1 MDYNDFIMTLLEEKG
16 LDKRFRDNPE
26 AVSQICSL
34 VIRDIE
40 QKNGKSL
47 QNSGRKEIEETA
59 RRVLEGYDNVGN
71 DGIRHDNVYSINEDG
86 SFSVK
91 HKTDVRRSSVDVSRA
106 DSEQIFSL
114 GKEKGDLIVT
124 ESSEYISQTQDHT
137 YASTGVK
144 FNVFNSNG
152 LEIQSRNVS
161 QSVNVDTAI
170 RINNSVDA
178 FNAIGRSGV
187 KWEMSPVT
195 ETVLDRGSDLAT
207 EHYCVRESKDSRI
220 LAFEKGKI
228 ISENRSQDAISDPM
242 PICYSLGGNTTGQ
255 TKRGVMPN
263 FPPQYRPGHLM
274 GYTDYMAESYAKQTD
289 EERDAAIQSVYDV
302 STTQSKA
309 FRETLFDSAKTNPAL
324 QEVVEKLDLVRTTN
338 ENDARLMT
346 TLGIVKVADL
356 ERVYEGVSDKELR
369 STIQT
374 IIETSKEANKQKK
387 TDGIEK

>member
-1 MDYNDFIMTLLEEKG
+1 MDYNDFIMSLLEEKG

-26 AVSQICSL
+26 AVSQISSL
-34 VIRDIE
+34 IIRDIE
-40 QKNGKSL
+40 QKNGKFL
-47 QNSGRKEIEETA
+47 QNSGINEIEETA
-59 RRVLEGYDNVGN
+59 RRVLEGYDYVGN

-91 HKTDVRRSSVDVSRA
+91 HKTDVTRSSVDVSRA
-106 DSEQIFSL
+106 DSEQIFSI

-124 ESSEYISQTQDHT
+124 ESSEYISQTQDDT

-152 LEIQSRNVS
+152 LEIQSRDVS
-161 QSVNVDTAI
+161 QSINVDTAI
-170 RINNSVDA
+170 RITNSVDA
-178 FNAIGRSGV
+178 FNAISRSGV
-187 KWEMSPVT
+187 KWKMSPVT

-207 EHYCVRESKDSRI
+207 EHYCVQESKDSRI
-220 LAFEKGKI
+220 LAFEKDKI
-228 ISENRSQDAISDPM
+228 ISENRSKDAISNPM
-242 PICYSLGGNTTGQ
+242 PICYSLGGHTTGK

-263 FPPQYRPGHLM
+263 FPPQYRPDHLM

-289 EERDAAIQSVYDV
+289 DERDVAIQRAYEESA
-302 STTQSKA
+302 TESKA

-338 ENDARLMT
+338 ENDARLMR

-356 ERVYEGVSDKELR
+356 ERVYKGVSDKELR

-374 IIETSKEANKQKK
+374 IIETSKEVNKQKE

>member
-1 MDYNDFIMTLLEEKG
+1 MDYIDFIMSLLEEKG

-34 VIRDIE
+34 IIRDIE

-47 QNSGRKEIEETA
+47 QNSGRDEIEETA
-59 RRVLEGYDNVGN
+59 RRVLEGYDYVGN
-71 DGIRHDNVYSINEDG
+71 DGIRHENVYSINEDG

-91 HKTDVRRSSVDVSRA
+91 HKTDVRKSSVDVSRS
-106 DSEQIFSL
+106 DSEQIFSI
-114 GKEKGDLIVT
+114 GKVKGDLIVT
-124 ESSEYISQTQDHT
+124 ESWEYISQTRDHT
-137 YASTGVK
+137 YASTGVR
-144 FNVFNSNG
+144 FDVFNSNG
-152 LEIQSRNVS
+152 LEIQLREVS

-170 RINNSVDA
+170 GINNSVDA

-187 KWEMSPVT
+187 KGEMSPVT

-207 EHYCVRESKDSRI
+207 EHYCVQESKDSRT
-220 LAFEKGKI
+220 LAFEKGRI
-228 ISENRSQDAISDPM
+228 ISENRSQDGIGNQM
-242 PICYSLGGNTTGQ
+242 PICYSLGGHPTGQ

-263 FPPQYRPGHLM
+263 FPPQNRPGHLM
-274 GYTDYMAESYAKQTD
+274 GYSDYMAESYAKQTD
-289 EERDAAIQSVYDV
+289 EERDAAIQSIYDI
-302 STTQSKA
+302 SATQSKA

-338 ENDARLMT
+338 ENDARLMRT
-346 TLGIVKVADL
+346 WGIVKVADL
-356 ERVYEGVSDKELR
+356 ERVYERVSDKELR

-374 IIETSKEANKQKK
+374 IIEASKEANRQKE

>member
-1 MDYNDFIMTLLEEKG
+1 MDYNDFIMSLLEEKG

-34 VIRDIE
+34 IIRDIE

-47 QNSGRKEIEETA
+47 QNSGRDEIEETA
-59 RRVLEGYDNVGN
+59 RRVLEGYDYAGN
-71 DGIRHDNVYSINEDG
+71 DGIRHENVYSINEDG

-91 HKTDVRRSSVDVSRA
+91 HKTDVRKSSVDVSRS
-106 DSEQIFSL
+106 DSEQIFSI
-114 GKEKGDLIVT
+114 GKVKGDLIVT
-124 ESSEYISQTQDHT
+124 ESWEYISQTRDHT
-137 YASTGVK
+137 YASTGVR
-144 FNVFNSNG
+144 FDVFNSNG
-152 LEIQSRNVS
+152 LEIQLREVS

-170 RINNSVDA
+170 GINNSVDA

-187 KWEMSPVT
+187 KWEISPVT

-207 EHYCVRESKDSRI
+207 EHYCVQESKDSKT
-220 LAFEKGKI
+220 LAFEKGRI
-228 ISENRSQDAISDPM
+228 ISENRSQDAIGNPM
-242 PICYSLGGNTTGQ
+242 PICYSLGGHPTGQ

-263 FPPQYRPGHLM
+263 FPPQNRPGHLM
-274 GYTDYMAESYAKQTD
+274 GYSDYMAESYAKQTD
-289 EERDAAIQSVYDV
+289 EERDAAIQSIYDI
-302 STTQSKA
+302 SATQSKA

-338 ENDARLMT
+338 ENDARLMRT
-346 TLGIVKVADL
+346 WGIVKVADL
-356 ERVYEGVSDKELR
+356 ERVYERVSDKELR

-374 IIETSKEANKQKK
+374 IIEASKEANKQKE